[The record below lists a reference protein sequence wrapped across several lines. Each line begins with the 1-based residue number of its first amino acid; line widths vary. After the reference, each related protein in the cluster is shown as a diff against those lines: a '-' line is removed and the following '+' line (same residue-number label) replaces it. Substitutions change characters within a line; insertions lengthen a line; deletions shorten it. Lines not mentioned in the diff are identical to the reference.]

1 MTSANHSSLVRRGF
15 LAITVAGLLW
25 GTTGMVL
32 QFVRRS
38 SELSP
43 VSVCFY
49 RMAIAALVLLVAT
62 RRQLGP
68 VLTAARSQPW
78 RIVVVGLGVSAF
90 QALYFVAVAWGGVA
104 VATVVGLGVPPV
116 ALAGW
121 EAIRARRLPPR
132 ATLCGVLAA
141 VAGLAL
147 VSGLGASPAGTAPR
161 PFLGVAAAVGGGLAF
176 AITSVLSRR
185 VMREIDSMLLT
196 TASTAIAAVTLL
208 PVALLSGGF
217 AVPTGFATDGM
228 LLYMGVFATAL
239 AYVLYNGGLRTTT
252 GSTAAVLT
260 LAEPLAATLLAVAV
274 LGERLSPA
282 SMAGVLLLLGAVALA
297 HLFPAPE
304 PVG

>member
-1 MTSANHSSLVRRGF
+1 MTSVNHSSVRRGF

-25 GTTGMVL
+25 GTTGIVL

-49 RMAIAALVLLVAT
+49 RMAIAALILLVAT
-62 RRQLGP
+62 RRQIGP
-68 VLTAARSQPW
+68 MLIAARSQPW
-78 RIVVVGLGVSAF
+78 RIIVVGLGVSTF

-104 VATVVGLGVPPV
+104 VATMVGLGVPPV

-121 EAIRARRLPPR
+121 EAIRARRPPPG
-132 ATLCGVLAA
+132 ASLCGVVAA
-141 VAGLAL
+141 LVGLAL
-147 VSGLGASPAGTAPR
+147 VSGLGFSPGDSGPR
-161 PFLGVAAAVGGGLAF
+161 PLLGVAAAVGGGLAF
-176 AITSVLSRR
+176 AVTSMLSRR
-185 VMREIDSMLLT
+185 IMREVGSLLLT

-217 AVPTGFATDGM
+217 AIPTGFSTDGM
-228 LLYMGVFATAL
+228 LVYMGVFATAL

-274 LGERLSPA
+274 LGERLSVA
-282 SMAGVLLLLGAVALA
+282 SMAGVVFLLGAVALS

-304 PVG
+304 PIG